1 MSDVVKRLKT
11 LHNTF
16 DLIWN
21 KRDGSTHRHLRC
33 TEEGKILLADLSEW
47 YVAMSKLIEEVD
59 YELST
64 SGSGRDD

>member
-1 MSDVVKRLKT
+1 MSDVIKRLKT

-21 KRDGSTHRHLRC
+21 KRDSSMHKHLRC

-47 YVAMSKLIEEVD
+47 YVAMSKLIDEVD
-59 YELST
+59 YEVST
-64 SGSGRDD
+64 FGSVKDE

>member
-21 KRDGSTHRHLRC
+21 KRDSSMHKHLRC

-47 YVAMSKLIEEVD
+47 YVAMNKLIDEVD
-59 YELST
+59 YEVST
-64 SGSGRDD
+64 FGSVKDE

>member
-1 MSDVVKRLKT
+1 MSDVIKRLKT

-21 KRDGSTHRHLRC
+21 KRDSSMHKHLRC

-47 YVAMSKLIEEVD
+47 YVAMNKLIEEVD
-59 YELST
+59 YEVST
-64 SGSGRDD
+64 FGSVKDE

>member
-1 MSDVVKRLKT
+1 MSDVIKRLKT

-21 KRDGSTHRHLRC
+21 KRDSSMHRHLRC

-47 YVAMSKLIEEVD
+47 YVAMNKLIDEVD
-59 YELST
+59 YEVST
-64 SGSGRDD
+64 FGSVKDE

>member
-1 MSDVVKRLKT
+1 MSDVIKRLKT

-21 KRDGSTHRHLRC
+21 KRDSSMHKHLRC

-47 YVAMSKLIEEVD
+47 YVAMNKLIDEVD
-59 YELST
+59 YEVST
-64 SGSGRDD
+64 FGSVKDE

>member
-1 MSDVVKRLKT
+1 MSDVIKRLKT

-21 KRDGSTHRHLRC
+21 KRDSSIHRHLRC

-47 YVAMSKLIEEVD
+47 YVAMNKLIEEVD